1 MANGK
6 GRTTYSNGAGRRRAN
21 GSGRRSSPRNPQ
33 GKRLF

>member
-1 MANGK
+1 MSNGK

-21 GSGRRSSPRNPQ
+21 GSGRRNPNGR

>member
-6 GRTTYSNGAGRRRAN
+6 GRTTYANGSGRRRAN
-21 GSGRRSSPRNPQ
+21 GTGRRNPNGK